1 MSNWVSEVVMVINT
15 PGTVLSFTISLEA
28 VFGDA
33 DIPNE
38 CNIVNTGLGI
48 YWANSGGV
56 FLTKHTSA
64 IKATQFT

>member
-15 PGTVLSFTISLEA
+15 PGTVLSFTISLKA
-28 VFGDA
+28 VFSDR

-38 CNIVNTGLGI
+38 RNIVNTSLGV
-48 YWANSGGV
+48 YWASRGGV